1 MPTSLSPYTLVLGI
15 AQDGGYPQ
23 AGDRTSP
30 AWENRALRRFT
41 TCLALI
47 DPATSRR
54 WLFDSTPDFKEQL
67 HRLDGLAPRE
77 DAPGLDGIFLTHA
90 HIGHYTGL
98 IHLGIEALNASAIPT
113 HAMPRMA
120 EFLHGNGP
128 WNQLIEMGNL
138 EIKSLQDRIPVHLD
152 ENLSVTPLTVPH
164 RDEYSETVGF
174 RIAGPERSVLFLPD
188 ITGWDAWA
196 ACGTRID
203 DALREVDI
211 AYLDGTFMSGD
222 ELPGRD
228 LSTIKHPMID
238 ASIARFSDLPDSDR
252 CKVRF
257 IHLNQSNPLIRGD
270 AAALDVVTRSGCGV
284 AHEGEIV
291 RL

>member
-1 MPTSLSPYTLVLGI
+1 MPTSQSPYTVVLGI

-30 AWENRALRRFT
+30 AWENPALRRLA
-41 TCLALI
+41 TCLALV
-47 DPATSRR
+47 DPVTSHR
-54 WLFDSTPDFKEQL
+54 WIFDATPDFKEQL
-67 HRLDGLAPRE
+67 HRLDCLAPRE
-77 DAPGLDGIFLTHA
+77 DVPGLDGIFLTHA

-98 IHLGIEALNASAIPT
+98 IHLGVEAMNAPAIQT
-113 HAMPRMA
+113 YAMPRMA
-120 EFLHGNGP
+120 QFLHNNGP
-128 WNQLIEMGNL
+128 WNQLVDMRNVEL
-138 EIKSLQDRIPVHLD
+138 RPLQDGEQTCLD
-152 ENLSVTPLTVPH
+152 TQLSVTPLAVPH

-174 RIAGPERSVLFLPD
+174 RITGPEQSVLYLPD
-188 ITGWDAWA
+188 VTGWNAWE
-196 ACGTRID
+196 ACGTRIE
-203 DALREVDI
+203 DALREVDV

-238 ASIARFSDLPDSDR
+238 ASIARFADLPDSER
-252 CKVRF
+252 RKVRF

-270 AAALDVVTRSGCGV
+270 APALDELERSGCGL